1 MVPHR
6 NADTEPFPAVAMD
19 SSFYRATQF
28 RTPPEER
35 VSVSGSVAKELTYIA
50 RLIIRIQECL
60 RELGVNV
67 DADDSVNR
75 QIESMSILIHES
87 MSISSRNY
95 HSVQHVFD
103 ISRNLT
109 DPVAVLS
116 ALFHDCI
123 YYHVDGGLTAR
134 QRKKLEGA
142 IVTKQETSTNGCH
155 IPPGKAP
162 PFYTCL
168 CSSEPLICMVERI
181 FGYTKGQVL
190 TNMDGLNEYLSAVI
204 AVRELEPFLPMSTLA
219 EIATCIESTIPFRAA
234 NKETGETAADKLY
247 KNLCLVNESDHLGM
261 TDEQV
266 VTAVQ
271 RAVILSNEDVE
282 NFGTSDRAWFLDN
295 TWSLLT
301 ETNEALRRQ
310 YLYSVMEFQ
319 FAVFKMNGFF
329 NFLNP
334 AVVFQQFRNVPD
346 NEEIEVLTNEA
357 RRNLEIGRKYVG
369 AKLLST
375 STLAAFAVLTGGDAP
390 ISLFM
395 GDLPSRHR
403 VSVQLEDTLPAPSD
417 EELEQCDMDVYNLLS
432 QGRRS
437 ETAFDIKESP
447 MAAYLYGSLGDDGLF
462 DLLKKVKVYPMTTD
476 AAKQLLAQL
485 PRVPVQRIGSQM
497 AMVAMSRSERILAVL
512 TCVDLGLGGS
522 SPSAPIT
529 SVHT

>member
-6 NADTEPFPAVAMD
+6 NADTDTFPGVVD
-19 SSFYRATQF
+19 SSFYKATQF
-28 RTPPEER
+28 RLLPEER
-35 VSVSGSVAKELTYIA
+35 VSVSDVPAKELTYIA
-50 RLIIRIQECL
+50 RLILRIQECF
-60 RELGVNV
+60 RELGVDV

-75 QIESMSILIHES
+75 KIESMSILIHES

-109 DPVAVLS
+109 DPVAVLA

-123 YYHVDGGLTAR
+123 YYHVDGGLTDR
-134 QRKKLEGA
+134 QRRKLEGA
-142 IVTKQETSTNGCH
+142 IVTKQGTTSTNDH
-155 IPPGKAP
+155 VPPGKAP
-162 PFYTCL
+162 PFYTSL
-168 CSSEPLICMVERI
+168 SSCSNHQPLVCMVEKI
-181 FGYTKGQVL
+181 FGYTKGQVV

-204 AVRELEPFLPMSTLA
+204 AVRELEPFLPMSVLA

-247 KNLCLVNESDHLGM
+247 KNLSHANEYHNLGM

-266 VTAVQ
+266 ETAVQ
-271 RAVILSNEDVE
+271 RAVTLSNQDVE
-282 NFGTSDRAWFLDN
+282 NFGTSDREWFLDN

-301 ETNEALRRQ
+301 ETNEALRHH

-334 AVVFQQFRNVPD
+334 TVVFQQFRNVPD
-346 NEEIEVLTNEA
+346 NEEIESLTNEA
-357 RRNLEIGRKYVG
+357 RRNLEIGGKYVG
-369 AKLLST
+369 SKLLST

-403 VSVQLEDTLPAPSD
+403 ISVQLEDTLPAPSD
-417 EELEQCDMDVYNLLS
+417 EELEHCDMDVYNLLS

-437 ETAFDIKESP
+437 ETSFDIKQSP
-447 MAAYLYGSLGDDGLF
+447 MAAYLYGSMGDDALF
-462 DLLKKVKVYPMTTD
+462 DLLGKVKVYPMTPD

-497 AMVAMSRSERILAVL
+497 AMVALSRADRILEVL
-512 TCVDLGLGGS
+512 NDLPPQEG
-522 SPSAPIT
+522 PST
-529 SVHT
+529 